1 MRSTTKND
9 FRRYVQLHKILFVKK
24 KNTAH
29 AAQAKDFVGVK
40 RRQNE
45 SGVLRGGKNLHRE
58 QILATLYF
66 STKLAGFAIKGITV
80 CKVRQDGFAKFIV
93 IKR

>member
-1 MRSTTKND
+1 MQSTTENK
-9 FRRYVQLHKILFVKK
+9 FWKIEQLHKILFVKK

>member
-58 QILATLYF
+58 HILATLYF

>member
-1 MRSTTKND
+1 VRSTTKND

>member
-1 MRSTTKND
+1 VRSTTKNK
-9 FRRYVQLHKILFVKK
+9 FWKIEQLHKILFVKK

-45 SGVLRGGKNLHRE
+45 SGVLRGGDL
-58 QILATLYF
+58 
-66 STKLAGFAIKGITV
+66 
-80 CKVRQDGFAKFIV
+80 
-93 IKR
+93 

>member
-80 CKVRQDGFAKFIV
+80 CKVRQDGFAKSIV

>member
-66 STKLAGFAIKGITV
+66 STKMAGFAIKGITV